1 MALRTP
7 PAWLQA
13 GSYTAENDRLVQQAT
28 FNTTGIIGSS
38 SMAVTQQGSPN
49 MTVNV
54 AAGWAAILGQTTSTQ
69 GVYVAYNDATYIA
82 TLTAADAVN
91 PRIDRIV
98 ATVSDAAY
106 TGSTNQVVFTVLTG
120 TAAPSPTAPATPSN
134 SISLCTI
141 AVAANTTTITN
152 ANITDTRVA
161 TVSNLTS
168 FPSVASAGT
177 VVASGLV
184 SANAGITTASA
195 TKLTLGAGSNTVAPL
210 QLTSGTNLTSAAS
223 GSIEYD
229 GSAAYFTPVTSSGR
243 GSIAAPYVYVAGSSS
258 NTSTPG
264 TAVTPMFPGMTNGLQ
279 VQANTLYDMEIVA
292 SWNITVSTTKSATY
306 TLGGTATYRSLSTH
320 LLYNLGTGTG
330 NTSAMSGIN
339 LSTGTLP
346 LSITTNTSSV
356 FVWKGQVR
364 VNAAGYFLP
373 TMTFSV
379 APGTYTLTAGSYIK
393 MTPVFGGVTD
403 ATSAQAVGAW
413 S

>member
-28 FNTTGIIGSS
+28 FNTTGIIGTS

-54 AAGWAAILGQTTSTQ
+54 AVGWAAILGQTTSTQ

-184 SANAGITTASA
+184 SANAGITTAGN
-195 TKLTLGAGSNTVAPL
+195 TTVTLGASTGTNPPL
-210 QLTSGTNLTSAAS
+210 KLNSGTNITPSS
-223 GSIEYD
+223 GALEYD
-229 GSAAYFTPVTSSGR
+229 GSVAYFTPVTSSGR
-243 GSIAAPYVYVAGSSS
+243 GSIAAPYVYVAGSSG

-292 SWNITVSTTKSATY
+292 SWGITVSTTKTATY

-320 LLYNLGTGTG
+320 FLYNLGAGTG

-373 TMTFSV
+373 TMSLSV
-379 APGTYTLTAGSYIK
+379 APGTYTLSAGSYIK

-403 ATSAQAVGAW
+403 ASSAQSVGAW